1 MNDKNDIIGIK
12 HPHKKEYLKWVDE
25 KGWEGVVYTYTLSAP
40 NDEKDGWKYVGC
52 TAEETIRRSRWNS
65 DNNDYAAQKINDA
78 RKHYGIDS
86 FEYAILEIHYDEDID
101 RLVDK
106 LEEREKHFI
115 KEFDSVEHGFNSNH
129 GGTGR
134 YGQKISDDEIARR
147 NKAREG
153 FKHTEETKK
162 RISELQKGRKHS
174 DEAKA
179 KISAGNSGKKRTEA
193 MNKKQSERMKG
204 KEPVAAT
211 EGAKEW
217 VKKNGGGYWKGK
229 QMPEDARAKLKLIQ
243 QANGTAVRAI
253 CVKDGTTEDFT
264 TMLDASK
271 KTGDGAGS
279 IKYSIE
285 NGNTTKRGYKY
296 IKIDKNEIPRIEGEN
311 S

>member
-1 MNDKNDIIGIK
+1 MKQEEKIG
-12 HPHKKEYLKWVDE
+12 KKRKYFKDHLIWVDG
-25 KGWEGVVYTYTLSAP
+25 KGWRGIVYSYKLFAP
-40 NDEKDGWKYVGC
+40 NDEKDGWRYIGC
-52 TAEETIRRSRWNS
+52 TPEEGTRRRIWLKPKNK
-65 DNNDYAAQKINDA
+65 YAGEKIADA
-78 RKHYGIDS
+78 RKKYTINAFAYD
-86 FEYAILEIHYDEDID
+86 ILETHYDPDID
-101 RLVDK
+101 KLVEK
-106 LEEREKHFI
+106 LEERESYYIEKY
-115 KEFDSVEHGFNSNH
+115 DTVEHGFNGNY

-134 YGQKISDDEIARR
+134 KGQKISDDEIARR

-153 FKHTEETKK
+153 FHHTEETKQH
-162 RISELQKGRKHS
+162 ISESQIGRKQS

-296 IKIDKNEIPRIEGEN
+296 KKIDKNEIPRIEGEN

>member
-1 MNDKNDIIGIK
+1 M
-12 HPHKKEYLKWVDE
+12 
-25 KGWEGVVYTYTLSAP
+25 VYAYTLSAP
-40 NDEKDGWKYVGC
+40 NDEKNGWKYVGC
-52 TAEETIRRSRWNS
+52 TAEETIRRGRWNS
-65 DNNDYAAQKINDA
+65 ENNDYAAQKINDA

-86 FEYAILEIHYDEDID
+86 FEYAVIETYYDEDID
-101 RLVDK
+101 KLVDK
-106 LEEREKHFI
+106 LEVREKYYI
-115 KEFDSVEHGFNSNH
+115 EKFDSVEHGFNSNH

-134 YGQKISDDEIARR
+134 YGQKISEDEIARR

-153 FKHTEETKK
+153 FHHTEETKK
-162 RISELQKGRKHS
+162 RISESHKGRKHS

-217 VKKNGGGYWKGK
+217 VKQNGGGYWKGK
-229 QMPEDARAKLKLIQ
+229 NMPNDARANMKAIQ
-243 QANGTAVRAI
+243 QAIGTAVRAI
-253 CVKDGTTEDFT
+253 YVKDGSSEDFT

-279 IKYSIE
+279 IKYSVE
-285 NGNTTKRGYKY
+285 HGNTTKRGYRY
-296 IKIDKNEIPRIEGEN
+296 EKIEKP
-311 S
+311 